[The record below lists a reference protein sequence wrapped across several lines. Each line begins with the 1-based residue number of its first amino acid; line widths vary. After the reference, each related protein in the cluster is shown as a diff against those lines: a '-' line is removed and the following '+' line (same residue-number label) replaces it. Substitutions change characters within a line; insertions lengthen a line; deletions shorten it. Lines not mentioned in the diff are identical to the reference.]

1 MQLSEVFEAFPMRR
15 MLLILT
21 FALLTNAL
29 YAQNTWG
36 DLRFGQTR
44 DNVRDVLSQ
53 QNISVTTSQDG
64 TLRSD
69 SDYSLWL
76 PGLTQ
81 ALPVVI
87 SVHFDTSSHLSDVT
101 LSLDVAGMR
110 GDWGVHAD
118 PETLSTFSAEKLT
131 GALSGRYGAP
141 LYRSSVC
148 DSQPTN
154 ASPFCIVSWR
164 GENQTVELQRS
175 TSADGP
181 RLLVRYQPLATN
193 L

>member
-1 MQLSEVFEAFPMRR
+1 MRR
-15 MLLILT
+15 LFLISAFVISAATLQ
-21 FALLTNAL
+21 
-29 YAQNTWG
+29 AQNTWG
-36 DLRFGQTR
+36 SLHFGQSR
-44 DNVRDVLSQ
+44 DSARDTLSQ
-53 QNISVTTSQDG
+53 QNITVTTSQDG

-69 SDYSLWL
+69 SDHPLSL
-76 PGLTQ
+76 PGLAQ
-81 ALPVVI
+81 PLPMII
-87 SVHFDTSSHLSDVT
+87 SVHFDTSGHLSDVT
-101 LSLDVAGMR
+101 LSLDVANMR

-164 GENQTVELQRS
+164 AENQTVELQRS
-175 TSADGP
+175 TSATGP
-181 RLLVRYQPLATN
+181 RLLLRYQPLATD

>member
-1 MQLSEVFEAFPMRR
+1 MRR
-15 MLLILT
+15 FILVFT
-21 FALLTNAL
+21 LALLTASL
-29 YAQNTWG
+29 HAQGTWG
-36 DLRFGQTR
+36 GLHFGQTR
-44 DNVRDVLSQ
+44 DSVRDALSQ

-64 TLRSD
+64 TLRGD
-69 SDYSLWL
+69 SDYALWL

-81 ALPVVI
+81 ALPMII
-87 SVHFDTSSHLSDVT
+87 SAHFDTSSHLSDVT
-101 LSLDVAGMR
+101 LTLDVLNMR

-118 PETLSTFSAEKLT
+118 PEALSTFSAEKLT

-175 TSADGP
+175 TSTTGP